1 MEYQFKKLDER
12 LDFYMK
18 AYKEVENEL
27 KSSEVEREAVEKEI
41 ENEII
46 GTLNDTIPEV
56 IDSEQIS
63 KLEDTY
69 QMNFDD
75 VITEH
80 EKLRE
85 ANIAELESLKS
96 DDRYKESLNLVIN
109 DDLKLVAK
117 MEEDEVFSYLI
128 DENYGTDDFNND
140 PFIFFLGFKFQPR
153 YWKFKKIAD
162 KKAKEFGMASFE
174 EMRKLWEGLRIN
186 YKSLEDNKKLSAV
199 LEECNMIEEKI
210 KYLEKAIQDYL
221 ITRRKGIMDAIV
233 QRVKMVDTKVV
244 EARFSNIMPL
254 LAKYRSLGEEVYKLQ
269 DNKSVIMDN
278 INAVEKMTGLAKQG
292 KLQLSRTSKELFF
305 SNQNPT
311 TPILEIITDAEW
323 QAITQALAEKGIKT
337 SSKSNYKVYSKTIS
351 QDEKAAILKKHQVK
365 EGEIFID
372 PKLVGKKK

>member
-1 MEYQFKKLDER
+1 
-12 LDFYMK
+12 MK
-18 AYKEVENEL
+18 AHNEIENEL
-27 KSSEVEREAVEKEI
+27 KSSEVERETVEKEI
-41 ENEII
+41 ENEIM
-46 GTLNDTIPEV
+46 GTLNDAIPEV
-56 IDSEQIS
+56 LDSEQIQ

-69 QMNFDD
+69 QMSFDN

-85 ANIAELESLKS
+85 ANIAELESLKL
-96 DDRYKESLNLVIN
+96 DERYKESLNLIIN

-128 DENYGTDDFNND
+128 DENYGTDDFKND
-140 PFIFFLGFKFQPR
+140 PFIFFLGLKFQPR
-153 YWKFKKIAD
+153 YWKFKRIAD
-162 KKAKEFGMASFE
+162 KKAKEFGMATFE
-174 EMRKLWEGLRIN
+174 EMHTLWEGLRIN
-186 YKSLEDNKKLSAV
+186 YKSLEGNKKLSAV
-199 LEECNMIEEKI
+199 LEECKMIEEKI

-221 ITRRKGIMDAIV
+221 ITRRKGIMDAVV

-269 DNKSVIMDN
+269 DSKSVIMEN
-278 INAVEKMTGLAKQG
+278 INAVEKMTSLAKQG
-292 KLQLSRTSKELFF
+292 KLQLSRTSKEKFF
-305 SNQNPT
+305 NNQNPA

-323 QAITQALAEKGIKT
+323 KAITQALAEKGIKT
-337 SSKSNYKVYSKTIS
+337 SSKSNYKVYSKSIS
-351 QDEKAAILKKHQVK
+351 QDEKEAILKKHQVK